1 MAGAESSEARG
12 CGVADYILTKDP
24 AWVIRREDGASIP
37 VGEPTNDSRAYAAWL
52 AAGNTPDPAA

>member
-1 MAGAESSEARG
+1 
-12 CGVADYILTKDP
+12 VADYILTKDP

-52 AAGNTPDPAA
+52 AAGNEPDPAGS